1 MIVTVGSPFCKYT
14 VNTCIWI
21 DILTTYNS
29 PFFPTGR
36 LVVEMCLLPSTKCCQ
51 NVVPLEVEFGGF
63 EALKFL
69 VIAPPNVCM
78 EMLDTLA
85 SDKLC

>member
-51 NVVPLEVEFGGF
+51 TVVPLEVEFESIEIPRHSSSKCMHG
-63 EALKFL
+63 
-69 VIAPPNVCM
+69 NVGHF
-78 EMLDTLA
+78 
-85 SDKLC
+85 SIR